1 MGYEKAREL
10 EDIVFENEK
19 AQAMVDCV
27 QTLIAEEVVEIK
39 GVAKDTI
46 DYTLYKA
53 VEMLQNNNARL
64 EALLAAKTE

>member
-1 MGYEKAREL
+1 MEYKKAREL

-27 QTLIAEEVVEIK
+27 RTLIAEEVVEIK

-53 VEMLQNNNARL
+53 VEMLRNNNARL